1 MDPDAA
7 ATKTGAVVNF
17 VEIISERREIM
28 PVLNEYYTLSDGS
41 KLPKIGFGT
50 YNEEFMDNKDV
61 ILKAIDCGYR
71 FFDTASLYETE
82 RSLGNALSESGI
94 DRSEVIIETKL
105 WIDEMGA
112 DNVGKAFERSLNRL
126 QTDYVDIY
134 MIHWPR
140 RTGDENEDWKA
151 LDLETWQAM
160 EKLVEQGKV
169 KRLGL
174 SNFLPHHLKNI
185 LEGCRIRPVVDQL
198 ELHPG
203 YSQEKAVAYCKENG
217 LIPMAWS
224 PLGRGREN
232 ATIGNAILV
241 RLSERYKK
249 SIQQINLRF
258 LLQKGILPIPKAS
271 TPEHMRSNMDVF
283 DFELS
288 EDDVSMLSCMPQT
301 AWLSEHPDFAIP
313 DRKSNPDNI

>member
-1 MDPDAA
+1 M
-7 ATKTGAVVNF
+7 
-17 VEIISERREIM
+17 
-28 PVLNEYYTLSDGS
+28 NEFYTLNDGT
-41 KLPKIGFGT
+41 KIPKIGFGT
-50 YNEEFMDNKDV
+50 YNENFADNKET
-61 ILKAIDCGYR
+61 IIEAIECGYR

-82 RSLGNALSESGI
+82 RSLGNAIKESGI
-94 DRSEVIIETKL
+94 DRSELIIETKL

-112 DNVGKAFERSLNRL
+112 DNARKALERSLNRL

-134 MIHWPR
+134 MMHWPR
-140 RTGDENEDWKA
+140 QTGNDDENWKE
-151 LDLETWQAM
+151 LDAETWNAM
-160 EKLVEQGKV
+160 EDMVKTGKV

-185 LEGCRIRPVVDQL
+185 LEHCTIRPVVDQL

-203 YSQEKAVAYCKENG
+203 YSQETAVAYCQKNEI
-217 LIPMAWS
+217 IPMAWS

-232 ATIGNAILV
+232 ATIGNSILV
-241 RLSERYKK
+241 RLSEKYGR

-271 TPEHMRSNMDVF
+271 TVEHMKSNLNVF

-288 EDDVSMLSCMPQT
+288 EDDISMLSCMPQT
-301 AWLSEHPDFAIP
+301 AWLGEHPDFVIP
-313 DRKSNPDNI
+313 DKKSNPNNI

>member
-1 MDPDAA
+1 M
-7 ATKTGAVVNF
+7 
-17 VEIISERREIM
+17 
-28 PVLNEYYTLSDGS
+28 NEFYTLNDGFQI
-41 KLPKIGFGT
+41 PKIGFGT
-50 YNEEFMDNKDV
+50 YNEQFADNKAS
-61 ILKAIDCGYR
+61 ILSAIECGYR

-82 RSLGNALSESGI
+82 RPLGNALKESGI
-94 DRSEVIIETKL
+94 ARKDVIIETKL

-112 DNVGKAFERSLNRL
+112 EGVKTAIEKSLNRL

-140 RTGDENEDWKA
+140 QTGKDEENWKS
-151 LDLETWQAM
+151 LDTETWAAM
-160 EKLVEQGKV
+160 EELVDQGKV

-185 LEGCRIRPVVDQL
+185 LENCRIRPVVNQL

-203 YSQEKAVAYCKENG
+203 YSQEAAVIYCKENDV
-217 LIPMAWS
+217 LPMAWS

-232 ATIGNAILV
+232 ATIGNSILV
-241 RLSERYKK
+241 RLSEKYGR

-271 TPEHMRSNMDVF
+271 SKEHMEANLNVF
-283 DFELS
+283 DFEIS
-288 EDDVSMLSCMPQT
+288 EDDIMMLSCMPQT
-301 AWLSEHPDFAIP
+301 AWLGEHPDFVIP
-313 DRKSNPDNI
+313 DKKSNPENV

>member
-1 MDPDAA
+1 MNI
-7 ATKTGAVVNF
+7 KG
-17 VEIISERREIM
+17 ERKLMKEF
-28 PVLNEYYTLSDGS
+28 YTLSDGL
-41 KLPKIGFGT
+41 KIPKIGFGT
-50 YNEEFMDNKDV
+50 YNEEFSDNKAV
-61 ILKAIDCGYR
+61 ILKAIECGYR

-82 RSLGNALSESGI
+82 RSLGNALKESGI
-94 DRSEVIIETKL
+94 ARTDVIIETKL

-112 DNVGKAFERSLNRL
+112 ENVRKAFEKSLNRL
-126 QTDYVDIY
+126 QTDYIDIY

-140 RTGDENEDWKA
+140 QTGTDDEKWKE
-151 LDLETWQAM
+151 LDAETWVAM
-160 EKLVEQGKV
+160 ERLVRQGKV
-169 KRLGL
+169 KHLGL

-185 LEGCRIRPVVDQL
+185 LEKSSIKPVVDQL

-203 YSQEKAVAYCKENG
+203 YSQEAAVAFCKANDV
-217 LIPMAWS
+217 LPMAWS

-241 RLSERYKK
+241 RLAEKYGK

-271 TPEHMRSNMDVF
+271 SEAHMKANLEVF

-288 EDDVSMLSCMPQT
+288 EDDMSMLSYMPQT
-301 AWLSEHPDFAIP
+301 AWLGEHPDFVIP
-313 DRKSNPDNI
+313 TRKSNPANI

>member
-1 MDPDAA
+1 M
-7 ATKTGAVVNF
+7 
-17 VEIISERREIM
+17 
-28 PVLNEYYTLSDGS
+28 LNEYYTLNDGS

-50 YNEEFMDNKDV
+50 YNEEFADNKDV
-61 ILKAIDCGYR
+61 ILQAIECGYR

-82 RSLGNALSESGI
+82 RSLGNALIASGI
-94 DRSEVIIETKL
+94 KRTDVIIETKL

-112 DNVGKAFERSLNRL
+112 AQVEKAFERSLNRL

-134 MIHWPR
+134 MMHWPR
-140 RTGDENEDWKA
+140 QTGADDEDWKA

-160 EKLVEQGKV
+160 EKLVEHGKV

-185 LEGCRIRPVVDQL
+185 LDHCKIRPVVDQL

-203 YSQEKAVAYCKENG
+203 YSQECAVAFCQANG
-217 LIPMAWS
+217 VLPMAWS

-232 ATIGNAILV
+232 ATIGNSILV
-241 RLSERYKK
+241 KLSEKYGK

-271 TPEHMRSNMDVF
+271 TRSHMMANMEVF
-283 DFELS
+283 DFDLS
-288 EDDVSMLSCMPQT
+288 EDDLSMLSCMPQT
-301 AWLSEHPDFAIP
+301 AWLEEHPDFAIP
-313 DRKSNPDNI
+313 GRKSNPENI

>member
-1 MDPDAA
+1 M
-7 ATKTGAVVNF
+7 
-17 VEIISERREIM
+17 EIKEF
-28 PVLNEYYTLSDGS
+28 YTLNDGS

-50 YNEEFMDNKDV
+50 YNEEFEDNKDV
-61 ILKAIDCGYR
+61 ILKAIGCGYR

-82 RSLGNALSESGI
+82 RSLGNALRESGI
-94 DRSEVIIETKL
+94 SRSEVVIETKL
-105 WIDEMGA
+105 WIDEMGGE
-112 DNVGKAFERSLNRL
+112 NVRKAFDKSLNRL

-140 RTGDENEDWKA
+140 QTGADDEDWKA

-160 EKLVEQGKV
+160 EKLVDEGRV

-185 LEGCRIRPVVDQL
+185 LDNCRIRPVVDQL

-203 YSQEKAVAYCKENG
+203 YSQERAVAYCLENEV
-217 LIPMAWS
+217 IPMAWS

-232 ATIGNAILV
+232 ATIGNSILV
-241 RLSERYKK
+241 KLAKK
-249 SIQQINLRF
+249 YGRSIQQINLRF

-271 TPEHMRSNMDVF
+271 TVEHMRSNMEVF
-283 DFELS
+283 DFALS
-288 EDDVSMLSCMPQT
+288 EDDISMLSCMPQT
-301 AWLSEHPDFAIP
+301 AWLEEHPDFYIP